1 MYRPYTSNC
10 FFEKVEESNFL
21 FPFMLYMI
29 NNNVKIGKKS
39 VTSLIIRS
47 SNRQITDHE
56 AIVSKLI

>member
-10 FFEKVEESNFL
+10 FFENVEESNFL

-39 VTSLIIRS
+39 VTSLVIRS